1 MATPASDFS
10 PEVRAQAWWSG
21 DSRKAADGKANEAIL
36 IKLGKMDPPDFSD
49 NEAVQMGHVMEPVI
63 GRLAQAKLGVEL
75 NKLDHALAHKSH
87 PWLRSHFDFVGQ
99 QNGRDILVEAKN
111 YGAHQRKKFD
121 PETGLMPL
129 PDYIQCVHEAAVFGV
144 DTVYLAVLFGGQ
156 EFTLTRVDVSD
167 QDKEDLI
174 KQMAV
179 YWAHVQAQNPLP
191 PETPEQARLI
201 YPVSRPGVV
210 EASRQLEADA
220 AKLKEIKAAIKRLE
234 TDEATLSARIQ
245 EVMGTRETLVDVAGT
260 VLATWKSAAPSKKFN
275 NALFQQSMP
284 DIYQQFI
291 HEVPGSRRFLVK

>member
-36 IKLGKMDPPDFSD
+36 IKLGKMEPPDFSD
-49 NEAVQMGHVMEPVI
+49 NEAAQMGHVMEPVI
-63 GRLAQAKLGVEL
+63 GRLAQQKLGVEL

-87 PWLRSHFDFVGQ
+87 PWLRSHFDFVGEQ
-99 QNGRDILVEAKN
+99 DGQTILVEAKN
-111 YGAHQRKKFD
+111 YGMHQRNKFD
-121 PETGLMPL
+121 PETGVVPPADLAQV
-129 PDYIQCVHEAAVFGV
+129 IHEAAVFDV
-144 DTVYLAVLFGGQ
+144 SRVYLAVLFGGQ
-156 EFTLTRVDVSD
+156 EFTLTRFDITD
-167 QDKEDLI
+167 EQKDELI
-174 KQMAV
+174 RQMAV

-245 EVMGTRETLVDVAGT
+245 EAMGTRETLVDVAGT
-260 VLATWKSAAPSKKFN
+260 VLATWKSAASSKKFN